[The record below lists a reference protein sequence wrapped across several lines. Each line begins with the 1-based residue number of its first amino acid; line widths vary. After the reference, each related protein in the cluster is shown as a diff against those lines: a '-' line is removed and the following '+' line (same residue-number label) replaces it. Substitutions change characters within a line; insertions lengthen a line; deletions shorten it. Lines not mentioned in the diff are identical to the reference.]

1 LIENIPRVLP
11 PGLAVRLQ
19 LDRVP
24 VLPVFKWL
32 AATGNVDEKE
42 MLRTFN
48 CGIGMVAVL
57 DPQKADAAIASLTT
71 HGEKVVPLGDVIA
84 AKAGGAVAFTGHLDL
99 LWPPR

>member
-1 LIENIPRVLP
+1 
-11 PGLAVRLQ
+11 
-19 LDRVP
+19 
-24 VLPVFKWL
+24 
-32 AATGNVDEKE
+32 
-42 MLRTFN
+42 
-48 CGIGMVAVL
+48 MVAVL